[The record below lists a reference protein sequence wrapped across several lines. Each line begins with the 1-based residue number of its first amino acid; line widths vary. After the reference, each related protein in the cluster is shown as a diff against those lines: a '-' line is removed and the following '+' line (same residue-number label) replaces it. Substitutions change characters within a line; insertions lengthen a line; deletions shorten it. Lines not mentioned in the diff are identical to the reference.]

1 MQIKNVIGLFG
12 FRFSPCLSR
21 DSEIPLR
28 SESLRPIGELNVN
41 QKGNK
46 DVDNA
51 ILPHYNDEKM
61 PAAICIFTANHLIS

>member
-1 MQIKNVIGLFG
+1 MQIKNAIGLFG

-21 DSEIPLR
+21 DSEIP
-28 SESLRPIGELNVN
+28 PTGELNVN